1 MAAATS
7 RSLLPPALR
16 CGSPSAPAT
25 LAPAEPVHRLGC
37 LKSRPLSVPAPAR
50 TCLFTSLRLPPS
62 PIAAI
67 GNTKSADDA
76 DCRLSYGKE
85 TAVAGHFVKSVI
97 IATAPLG
104 ALLLTSGPA
113 SAFSGS
119 HAYGGL
125 GQGELGWSESLPTNA
140 GGGGG
145 GGGGQGGGGGG
156 GGGGSGGPGGSQQPG
171 TDYSN
176 DLDDDD
182 VDEADNPDG
191 ISEPVSRVDKSASAV
206 PVSSADAVAMD
217 ASGGKAPTEGRD
229 PAWREFPK
237 RRSSSR
243 RRHGASGNGG
253 AGATLLNSY
262 PPDVLF
268 ASLSAVAGS
277 AGRAGASGDDSAT
290 AASAGGGSSSSAGG
304 LSSGTISSRRR
315 RPDDERMRRA
325 DGMFDWMAGLLHSML
340 ASRLDGMQDRVDR
353 QALMAETA
361 DLVVQILD
369 KRSADDAFA
378 HRSEVSALRR
388 LQREAFQDL
397 LRVKDRLHRLEFLS
411 GVRQSPD
418 GRSPRPSAG
427 SVYSASA
434 AAFGA
439 TSGAFGTGIAGIG
452 EESGVWGG
460 LGAGGGSVL
469 GGAGRTRLH
478 GEIVA
483 GGAFVPTEGARSHST
498 RAALEQAG
506 MRSGLTVKFRFDT
519 TCRDDD
525 LLSTE
530 LTAGLGEDSSSFMLG
545 GPVNIHKILYSTKL
559 CDGVQLAV
567 APLGAVGSDMAE
579 GMNPLKDQGLTR
591 FSSGGISLHRRAR
604 GSALAF
610 SLRNSAA
617 SFTAAQFLS
626 GWGVSQDPEGESAGL
641 CASSLAQL
649 SLQPQDNVVL
659 SMSALNRLWPSP
671 PLPSATGLH
680 WSEMGPLVVPK
691 LLPWLGKL
699 KKTGSGR
706 SAGSGDGSSGM
717 GGAESSSGVVGQE
730 LWLPPDQE
738 PATMV
743 QSVAVSG
750 AVQLGAATIAA
761 WAQAENGDC
770 LDEDAR
776 RKLQWSVS
784 LLLQGKG
791 RAEDEAGYGGTGGSS
806 ANGAGGKAGG
816 GKGKKGKWTDRISL
830 GACIGGTQPDAFFL
844 GGGAESSS
852 TGMVGGESGEGNE
865 GGAAG
870 AGQVQAEAFMR
881 VKCGRGLKCSIVN
894 PCEPLIRNWSKAVGA
909 TWRLT
914 GGASRRW
921 GGGRRAGPVPLCSY
935 GLRDTWQRESGRRT
949 PLSFARAAG
958 GSDALVS
965 RLALASVLASHRG
978 CVNTVAFTPSGSHL
992 LSGSDDQRIVLWDWA
1007 AAREVLKWRSGHG
1020 NNVFQARALPCGNDR
1035 TIVTCAADGQPSTH
1049 VLTVTTTPAMRARQ
1063 PLPLNAVAH
1072 NPARPHLFAVGGAD
1086 EFARVYDLRRCMACR
1101 AAPTSAAC
1109 SCPSPV
1115 ETFAPPHLINTNRD
1129 RLRPP
1134 VHITCVAYSPHDE
1147 LLASYNDEL
1156 IYLFHPHHSLGPD
1169 PLSMPTATR
1178 TTGFRALSTATSSS
1192 GRNRSSGNGGGDGR
1206 GSSRRR
1212 FVSSLGGDW
1221 SVGGRGSRGR
1231 SISGDGRL
1239 GDGEE
1244 GGSGSGGAAAAS
1256 SSPAM
1261 PGGGSSET
1269 QPPPPRRLSWLQ
1281 RTFHTASGATPD
1293 TAAAPLPDATAAGGD
1308 SGASPA
1314 AATSAIASEGA
1325 ARNGREEAIVCGR
1338 GEEGN
1343 RGAREMADKRR
1354 RECDTTGDDRG
1365 DRGGDR
1371 KDGGEEM
1378 EESDERERDKGERDE
1393 GGRWGEKMQ
1402 EAQGKIGYGQV
1413 GREGQGVAHMAE
1425 NDEEEG
1431 EEQEEEEAAGA
1442 YGDRIEVYSG
1452 HRNEKTVKGVSFF
1465 GPRCEYVASG
1475 SDCGHVFLWRKVGGQ
1490 LVAMMPGDVH
1500 VVNCLEPHPSATIL
1514 ATSGIESTVK
1524 IWAPTA
1530 TSPKGLPS
1538 NAQSVMEANKR
1549 RREQP
1554 FGVPR
1559 MAADVEI
1566 PRLRLQRQHAQL
1578 MGRDRVATFGS
1589 LLALAA
1595 AVGRRGERRGGGEG
1609 GGREVGRE
1617 GGRRG
1622 REGEA
1627 VDEGR
1632 EGEGARSRRRVASNR
1647 VGGGDD
1653 EDGDGND
1660 GGISTRNGGGR
1671 NMQTSDA
1678 DEGSSSVSLRET
1690 LIARL
1695 GERAGIRDLF
1705 PFLEEDYSEDESE
1718 EDEEFEE
1725 GEAREEEEEDEE
1737 EEGDDRRRGWRSA
1750 DSSVRFIQIHPPP
1763 SGLSIDTTKQGY
1775 YHLFVPGAGKPVPA
1789 PTSIVVTALSLKVS
1803 FRRPIS
1809 LPSSR
1814 GIITYGADIS
1824 LHPLAMSAAR
1834 LTPKQARTLMAACMA
1849 APVVVFAVRLA
1860 LTDDV
1865 RDPFRMYRKLESPSA
1880 DADAGASPAS
1890 SAHSPGAAGESGET
1904 GNR

>member
-25 LAPAEPVHRLGC
+25 LAPTEPVHRVGC

-50 TCLFTSLRLPPS
+50 TCLLTSLRLPPA
-62 PIAAI
+62 PVAAI
-67 GNTKSADDA
+67 ANNKSADDA
-76 DCRLSYGKE
+76 DCRLPYGKAKE
-85 TAVAGHFVKSVI
+85 TAFAGHFMKSVI

-104 ALLLTSGPA
+104 ALLLASGPA

-119 HAYGGL
+119 HAYGSL
-125 GQGELGWSESLPTNA
+125 GQGELGWSESLQTNA

-145 GGGGQGGGGGG
+145 GGGSGQGGNGGGGGG
-156 GGGGSGGPGGSQQPG
+156 GGGGSGGPGGTQRPG
-171 TDYSN
+171 NDSPYSN
-176 DLDDDD
+176 ADVDEDDDD

-191 ISEPVSRVDKSASAV
+191 ISEPVSPVGKSASAV
-206 PVSSADAVAMD
+206 RVATADAAARD
-217 ASGGKAPTEGRD
+217 ASGGKTPTESRD

-243 RRHGASGNGG
+243 RRHGASGNGV
-253 AGATLLNSY
+253 AGATLLNTY

-277 AGRAGASGDDSAT
+277 AGRAGAGGDDSAT
-290 AASAGGGSSSSAGG
+290 AASAGGGNSSSAGS

-439 TSGAFGTGIAGIG
+439 TAGAFGTGIAGIG

-460 LGAGGGSVL
+460 LGAGAGSVL

-478 GEIVA
+478 GEIAA

-699 KKTGSGR
+699 KKAGSGR

-784 LLLQGKG
+784 LLVQGKG
-791 RAEDEAGYGGTGGSS
+791 RAEDEAGNGGTGGSS
-806 ANGAGGKAGG
+806 GNGASGKAGG

-881 VKCGRGLKCSIVN
+881 VILGPLRGTTKLGY
-894 PCEPLIRNWSKAVGA
+894 R
-909 TWRLT
+909 
-914 GGASRRW
+914 
-921 GGGRRAGPVPLCSY
+921 
-935 GLRDTWQRESGRRT
+935 
-949 PLSFARAAG
+949 G
-958 GSDALVS
+958 GSIL
-965 RLALASVLASHRG
+965 
-978 CVNTVAFTPSGSHL
+978 TTMTP
-992 LSGSDDQRIVLWDWA
+992 
-1007 AAREVLKWRSGHG
+1007 
-1020 NNVFQARALPCGNDR
+1020 
-1035 TIVTCAADGQPSTH
+1035 PSCCFIE
-1049 VLTVTTTPAMRARQ
+1049 VTTMEQ
-1063 PLPLNAVAH
+1063 
-1072 NPARPHLFAVGGAD
+1072 PHLGA
-1086 EFARVYDLRRCMACR
+1086 L
-1101 AAPTSAAC
+1101 TSARGMVQKFLFSNC
-1109 SCPSPV
+1109 S
-1115 ETFAPPHLINTNRD
+1115 R
-1129 RLRPP
+1129 
-1134 VHITCVAYSPHDE
+1134 
-1147 LLASYNDEL
+1147 
-1156 IYLFHPHHSLGPD
+1156 
-1169 PLSMPTATR
+1169 
-1178 TTGFRALSTATSSS
+1178 
-1192 GRNRSSGNGGGDGR
+1192 
-1206 GSSRRR
+1206 
-1212 FVSSLGGDW
+1212 
-1221 SVGGRGSRGR
+1221 
-1231 SISGDGRL
+1231 
-1239 GDGEE
+1239 
-1244 GGSGSGGAAAAS
+1244 
-1256 SSPAM
+1256 
-1261 PGGGSSET
+1261 
-1269 QPPPPRRLSWLQ
+1269 
-1281 RTFHTASGATPD
+1281 
-1293 TAAAPLPDATAAGGD
+1293 
-1308 SGASPA
+1308 
-1314 AATSAIASEGA
+1314 
-1325 ARNGREEAIVCGR
+1325 
-1338 GEEGN
+1338 
-1343 RGAREMADKRR
+1343 
-1354 RECDTTGDDRG
+1354 
-1365 DRGGDR
+1365 
-1371 KDGGEEM
+1371 
-1378 EESDERERDKGERDE
+1378 
-1393 GGRWGEKMQ
+1393 
-1402 EAQGKIGYGQV
+1402 
-1413 GREGQGVAHMAE
+1413 
-1425 NDEEEG
+1425 
-1431 EEQEEEEAAGA
+1431 
-1442 YGDRIEVYSG
+1442 
-1452 HRNEKTVKGVSFF
+1452 
-1465 GPRCEYVASG
+1465 
-1475 SDCGHVFLWRKVGGQ
+1475 
-1490 LVAMMPGDVH
+1490 
-1500 VVNCLEPHPSATIL
+1500 
-1514 ATSGIESTVK
+1514 
-1524 IWAPTA
+1524 
-1530 TSPKGLPS
+1530 
-1538 NAQSVMEANKR
+1538 
-1549 RREQP
+1549 
-1554 FGVPR
+1554 
-1559 MAADVEI
+1559 
-1566 PRLRLQRQHAQL
+1566 
-1578 MGRDRVATFGS
+1578 
-1589 LLALAA
+1589 
-1595 AVGRRGERRGGGEG
+1595 
-1609 GGREVGRE
+1609 
-1617 GGRRG
+1617 
-1622 REGEA
+1622 
-1627 VDEGR
+1627 
-1632 EGEGARSRRRVASNR
+1632 
-1647 VGGGDD
+1647 
-1653 EDGDGND
+1653 
-1660 GGISTRNGGGR
+1660 
-1671 NMQTSDA
+1671 
-1678 DEGSSSVSLRET
+1678 
-1690 LIARL
+1690 
-1695 GERAGIRDLF
+1695 
-1705 PFLEEDYSEDESE
+1705 
-1718 EDEEFEE
+1718 
-1725 GEAREEEEEDEE
+1725 
-1737 EEGDDRRRGWRSA
+1737 
-1750 DSSVRFIQIHPPP
+1750 
-1763 SGLSIDTTKQGY
+1763 
-1775 YHLFVPGAGKPVPA
+1775 
-1789 PTSIVVTALSLKVS
+1789 
-1803 FRRPIS
+1803 
-1809 LPSSR
+1809 
-1814 GIITYGADIS
+1814 
-1824 LHPLAMSAAR
+1824 
-1834 LTPKQARTLMAACMA
+1834 
-1849 APVVVFAVRLA
+1849 
-1860 LTDDV
+1860 
-1865 RDPFRMYRKLESPSA
+1865 
-1880 DADAGASPAS
+1880 
-1890 SAHSPGAAGESGET
+1890 
-1904 GNR
+1904 

>member
-1 MAAATS
+1 MLTLITARKAIYNADADQISLKQWVAPLLAAGDAGAIKDPQLEAPDDLVLRMA
-7 RSLLPPALR
+7 RLALR
-16 CGSPSAPAT
+16 CTAMPTASRPSISRVLGELLVMKEEFLGQDEDRMAVRIDRELESSENVNLSMEIAR
-25 LAPAEPVHRLGC
+25 AQGARSSGGISSSSLGC
-37 LKSRPLSVPAPAR
+37 LKSRPLSVPAPVR
-50 TCLFTSLRLPPS
+50 TCLLTSLRLPPA
-62 PIAAI
+62 PVAAI
-67 GNTKSADDA
+67 SNNKSADDA
-76 DCRLSYGKE
+76 DCRLAHGKTKE
-85 TAVAGHFVKSVI
+85 TAAASHFMKPVI

-119 HAYGGL
+119 HAYGSL
-125 GQGELGWSESLPTNA
+125 GQGELGWSESLQTNA

-145 GGGGQGGGGGG
+145 GGQGGNGGGG
-156 GGGGSGGPGGSQQPG
+156 GGGGSGGPGGAQQPG
-171 TDYSN
+171 NDSPYSN
-176 DLDDDD
+176 ADVDEDDDD

-191 ISEPVSRVDKSASAV
+191 ISEPVSPVGKNASAV
-206 PVSSADAVAMD
+206 RVAAADAVARD
-217 ASGGKAPTEGRD
+217 ASGGKAPTESRD

-243 RRHGASGNGG
+243 RRHGASGNVG
-253 AGATLLNSY
+253 AGATLLNTY

-277 AGRAGASGDDSAT
+277 AGLAGAGAGGDDSAT

-325 DGMFDWMAGLLHSML
+325 DGMFDWMAGLLHSLL

-439 TSGAFGTGIAGIG
+439 TAGAFGTGIAGIG

-460 LGAGGGSVL
+460 LGAGAGSVL

-478 GEIVA
+478 GEIAA

-691 LLPWLGKL
+691 LLPWFGKL
-699 KKTGSGR
+699 KKAGSGR
-706 SAGSGDGSSGM
+706 SAGSGDASSGM

-784 LLLQGKG
+784 LLVQGKG
-791 RAEDEAGYGGTGGSS
+791 RAEDEAGNGGSS
-806 ANGAGGKAGG
+806 ANRTGGKAGA

-852 TGMVGGESGEGNE
+852 TGMVAGESGEGNE

-881 VKCGRGLKCSIVN
+881 VK
-894 PCEPLIRNWSKAVGA
+894 E
-909 TWRLT
+909 
-914 GGASRRW
+914 
-921 GGGRRAGPVPLCSY
+921 
-935 GLRDTWQRESGRRT
+935 
-949 PLSFARAAG
+949 
-958 GSDALVS
+958 
-965 RLALASVLASHRG
+965 
-978 CVNTVAFTPSGSHL
+978 
-992 LSGSDDQRIVLWDWA
+992 
-1007 AAREVLKWRSGHG
+1007 
-1020 NNVFQARALPCGNDR
+1020 
-1035 TIVTCAADGQPSTH
+1035 
-1049 VLTVTTTPAMRARQ
+1049 
-1063 PLPLNAVAH
+1063 
-1072 NPARPHLFAVGGAD
+1072 
-1086 EFARVYDLRRCMACR
+1086 DLR
-1101 AAPTSAAC
+1101 
-1109 SCPSPV
+1109 
-1115 ETFAPPHLINTNRD
+1115 N
-1129 RLRPP
+1129 
-1134 VHITCVAYSPHDE
+1134 
-1147 LLASYNDEL
+1147 
-1156 IYLFHPHHSLGPD
+1156 
-1169 PLSMPTATR
+1169 
-1178 TTGFRALSTATSSS
+1178 
-1192 GRNRSSGNGGGDGR
+1192 
-1206 GSSRRR
+1206 
-1212 FVSSLGGDW
+1212 
-1221 SVGGRGSRGR
+1221 
-1231 SISGDGRL
+1231 
-1239 GDGEE
+1239 
-1244 GGSGSGGAAAAS
+1244 
-1256 SSPAM
+1256 
-1261 PGGGSSET
+1261 
-1269 QPPPPRRLSWLQ
+1269 
-1281 RTFHTASGATPD
+1281 
-1293 TAAAPLPDATAAGGD
+1293 
-1308 SGASPA
+1308 
-1314 AATSAIASEGA
+1314 
-1325 ARNGREEAIVCGR
+1325 
-1338 GEEGN
+1338 
-1343 RGAREMADKRR
+1343 
-1354 RECDTTGDDRG
+1354 
-1365 DRGGDR
+1365 
-1371 KDGGEEM
+1371 
-1378 EESDERERDKGERDE
+1378 
-1393 GGRWGEKMQ
+1393 
-1402 EAQGKIGYGQV
+1402 
-1413 GREGQGVAHMAE
+1413 
-1425 NDEEEG
+1425 
-1431 EEQEEEEAAGA
+1431 
-1442 YGDRIEVYSG
+1442 
-1452 HRNEKTVKGVSFF
+1452 
-1465 GPRCEYVASG
+1465 
-1475 SDCGHVFLWRKVGGQ
+1475 
-1490 LVAMMPGDVH
+1490 
-1500 VVNCLEPHPSATIL
+1500 
-1514 ATSGIESTVK
+1514 
-1524 IWAPTA
+1524 
-1530 TSPKGLPS
+1530 
-1538 NAQSVMEANKR
+1538 
-1549 RREQP
+1549 
-1554 FGVPR
+1554 
-1559 MAADVEI
+1559 
-1566 PRLRLQRQHAQL
+1566 
-1578 MGRDRVATFGS
+1578 
-1589 LLALAA
+1589 
-1595 AVGRRGERRGGGEG
+1595 
-1609 GGREVGRE
+1609 
-1617 GGRRG
+1617 
-1622 REGEA
+1622 
-1627 VDEGR
+1627 
-1632 EGEGARSRRRVASNR
+1632 
-1647 VGGGDD
+1647 
-1653 EDGDGND
+1653 
-1660 GGISTRNGGGR
+1660 
-1671 NMQTSDA
+1671 
-1678 DEGSSSVSLRET
+1678 
-1690 LIARL
+1690 
-1695 GERAGIRDLF
+1695 
-1705 PFLEEDYSEDESE
+1705 
-1718 EDEEFEE
+1718 
-1725 GEAREEEEEDEE
+1725 
-1737 EEGDDRRRGWRSA
+1737 
-1750 DSSVRFIQIHPPP
+1750 
-1763 SGLSIDTTKQGY
+1763 
-1775 YHLFVPGAGKPVPA
+1775 
-1789 PTSIVVTALSLKVS
+1789 
-1803 FRRPIS
+1803 
-1809 LPSSR
+1809 
-1814 GIITYGADIS
+1814 
-1824 LHPLAMSAAR
+1824 
-1834 LTPKQARTLMAACMA
+1834 
-1849 APVVVFAVRLA
+1849 
-1860 LTDDV
+1860 
-1865 RDPFRMYRKLESPSA
+1865 
-1880 DADAGASPAS
+1880 
-1890 SAHSPGAAGESGET
+1890 
-1904 GNR
+1904 

>member
-16 CGSPSAPAT
+16 CGLPSAPAT

-67 GNTKSADDA
+67 GKTKSADDA
-76 DCRLSYGKE
+76 DCRLSYGKAKE

-176 DLDDDD
+176 DLDDDDDDD

-277 AGRAGASGDDSAT
+277 AGRAGAGGDDSAT
-290 AASAGGGSSSSAGG
+290 AASAGGGSSSSADG

-439 TSGAFGTGIAGIG
+439 TAGAFGTGIAGIG

-478 GEIVA
+478 GEIAA

-699 KKTGSGR
+699 KKAGSGQ

-776 RKLQWSVS
+776 RKLQWSVT

-791 RAEDEAGYGGTGGSS
+791 RAEDEAGNGGTGGSS

-844 GGGAESSS
+844 EGGAESSS

-881 VKCGRGLKCSIVN
+881 VKCGRGLVLQPGVVVAQNERTGRHTAFMLSAQCSSAWTSGAIASASAASGAKPPNISQNSVVQ
-894 PCEPLIRNWSKAVGA
+894 LAVDWLQGGWGPSGGVGEGA
-909 TWRLT
+909 KQEQVGS
-914 GGASRRW
+914 GGAEK
-921 GGGRRAGPVPLCSY
+921 GGEGRERGGGRGRERSGRRAGERRV
-935 GLRDTWQRESGRRT
+935 GVEAGRR
-949 PLSFARAAG
+949 
-958 GSDALVS
+958 S
-965 RLALASVLASHRG
+965 R
-978 CVNTVAFTPSGSHL
+978 
-992 LSGSDDQRIVLWDWA
+992 
-1007 AAREVLKWRSGHG
+1007 
-1020 NNVFQARALPCGNDR
+1020 
-1035 TIVTCAADGQPSTH
+1035 
-1049 VLTVTTTPAMRARQ
+1049 
-1063 PLPLNAVAH
+1063 
-1072 NPARPHLFAVGGAD
+1072 
-1086 EFARVYDLRRCMACR
+1086 
-1101 AAPTSAAC
+1101 
-1109 SCPSPV
+1109 
-1115 ETFAPPHLINTNRD
+1115 
-1129 RLRPP
+1129 
-1134 VHITCVAYSPHDE
+1134 
-1147 LLASYNDEL
+1147 
-1156 IYLFHPHHSLGPD
+1156 
-1169 PLSMPTATR
+1169 
-1178 TTGFRALSTATSSS
+1178 
-1192 GRNRSSGNGGGDGR
+1192 
-1206 GSSRRR
+1206 
-1212 FVSSLGGDW
+1212 
-1221 SVGGRGSRGR
+1221 GGRG
-1231 SISGDGRL
+1231 
-1239 GDGEE
+1239 
-1244 GGSGSGGAAAAS
+1244 
-1256 SSPAM
+1256 
-1261 PGGGSSET
+1261 
-1269 QPPPPRRLSWLQ
+1269 
-1281 RTFHTASGATPD
+1281 
-1293 TAAAPLPDATAAGGD
+1293 
-1308 SGASPA
+1308 
-1314 AATSAIASEGA
+1314 
-1325 ARNGREEAIVCGR
+1325 
-1338 GEEGN
+1338 
-1343 RGAREMADKRR
+1343 
-1354 RECDTTGDDRG
+1354 
-1365 DRGGDR
+1365 
-1371 KDGGEEM
+1371 
-1378 EESDERERDKGERDE
+1378 
-1393 GGRWGEKMQ
+1393 GGRW
-1402 EAQGKIGYGQV
+1402 
-1413 GREGQGVAHMAE
+1413 
-1425 NDEEEG
+1425 
-1431 EEQEEEEAAGA
+1431 
-1442 YGDRIEVYSG
+1442 
-1452 HRNEKTVKGVSFF
+1452 
-1465 GPRCEYVASG
+1465 
-1475 SDCGHVFLWRKVGGQ
+1475 
-1490 LVAMMPGDVH
+1490 
-1500 VVNCLEPHPSATIL
+1500 
-1514 ATSGIESTVK
+1514 
-1524 IWAPTA
+1524 
-1530 TSPKGLPS
+1530 
-1538 NAQSVMEANKR
+1538 
-1549 RREQP
+1549 
-1554 FGVPR
+1554 
-1559 MAADVEI
+1559 DVE
-1566 PRLRLQRQHAQL
+1566 
-1578 MGRDRVATFGS
+1578 GRKW
-1589 LLALAA
+1589 
-1595 AVGRRGERRGGGEG
+1595 
-1609 GGREVGRE
+1609 
-1617 GGRRG
+1617 
-1622 REGEA
+1622 
-1627 VDEGR
+1627 EGR
-1632 EGEGARSRRRVASNR
+1632 
-1647 VGGGDD
+1647 
-1653 EDGDGND
+1653 
-1660 GGISTRNGGGR
+1660 
-1671 NMQTSDA
+1671 
-1678 DEGSSSVSLRET
+1678 
-1690 LIARL
+1690 
-1695 GERAGIRDLF
+1695 
-1705 PFLEEDYSEDESE
+1705 
-1718 EDEEFEE
+1718 
-1725 GEAREEEEEDEE
+1725 
-1737 EEGDDRRRGWRSA
+1737 
-1750 DSSVRFIQIHPPP
+1750 
-1763 SGLSIDTTKQGY
+1763 
-1775 YHLFVPGAGKPVPA
+1775 
-1789 PTSIVVTALSLKVS
+1789 
-1803 FRRPIS
+1803 
-1809 LPSSR
+1809 
-1814 GIITYGADIS
+1814 
-1824 LHPLAMSAAR
+1824 
-1834 LTPKQARTLMAACMA
+1834 
-1849 APVVVFAVRLA
+1849 
-1860 LTDDV
+1860 
-1865 RDPFRMYRKLESPSA
+1865 
-1880 DADAGASPAS
+1880 
-1890 SAHSPGAAGESGET
+1890 
-1904 GNR
+1904 